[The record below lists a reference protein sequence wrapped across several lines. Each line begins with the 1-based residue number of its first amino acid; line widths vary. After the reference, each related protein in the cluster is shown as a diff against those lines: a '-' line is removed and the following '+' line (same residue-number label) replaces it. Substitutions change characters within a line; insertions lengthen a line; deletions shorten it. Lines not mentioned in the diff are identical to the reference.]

1 MKGAMNMEKKHDGM
15 KLTAKQLI
23 EEGRWAPCWI
33 CETALGMLNETS
45 RYCSKCENGFCE
57 VHGNFAHG
65 TGKCIICGAKNPV
78 QKKLYDSDDY
88 KRKL

>member
-1 MKGAMNMEKKHDGM
+1 MEKKHDGM

-45 RYCSKCENGFCE
+45 RYCSSCENGFCE

-65 TGKCIICGAKNPV
+65 TGKCIISGAPHTSF
-78 QKKLYDSDDY
+78 QKKLYNSDDY

>member
-1 MKGAMNMEKKHDGM
+1 MGGK

-23 EEGRWAPCWI
+23 EKGRWAPCWI

-45 RYCSKCENGFCE
+45 RYCSICQNGFCE
-57 VHGNFAHG
+57 VHGNFAHE
-65 TGKCIICGAKNPV
+65 TGKCIICGAPRAAF
-78 QKKLYDSDDY
+78 QKKLYDPADY

>member
-1 MKGAMNMEKKHDGM
+1 MGKKRDG
-15 KLTAKQLI
+15 KVAAKQLI

-45 RYCSKCENGFCE
+45 RFCSKCENGFCE

-65 TGKCIICGAKNPV
+65 TGRCVICGAKTPV
-78 QKKLYDSDDY
+78 QTRKYNSNDY
-88 KRKL
+88 KKKF